1 MFEIAPSIA
10 IHKSMK
16 ADKKNFTK
24 TERIILGIIYEVC
37 YLPLT
42 IVWAIG
48 WVLYKTWCL
57 IYKDDSS
64 TKQKEIIE
72 EITQDSNN
80 EKIDT
85 QFSREPSQKDF
96 VESGVEKE

>member
-1 MFEIAPSIA
+1 
-10 IHKSMK
+10 MK
-16 ADKKNFTK
+16 ADKENFTK

-48 WVLYKTWCL
+48 WILYRTWCL
-57 IYKDDSS
+57 IYKDDSP
-64 TKQKEIIE
+64 TKQKEILE
-72 EITQDSNN
+72 ETTQDSNN
-80 EKIDT
+80 EEQLTNT

-96 VESGVEKE
+96 VESGVEIKE

>member
-1 MFEIAPSIA
+1 
-10 IHKSMK
+10 MK

-37 YLPLT
+37 FLPLT

-57 IYKDDSS
+57 IYKDDSP
-64 TKQKEIIE
+64 TKQREILE
-72 EITQDSNN
+72 ETTQDSNK
-80 EKIDT
+80 EEQLADT
-85 QFSREPSQKDF
+85 LVSREPSQKDF
-96 VESGVEKE
+96 VENNVKGSEEE